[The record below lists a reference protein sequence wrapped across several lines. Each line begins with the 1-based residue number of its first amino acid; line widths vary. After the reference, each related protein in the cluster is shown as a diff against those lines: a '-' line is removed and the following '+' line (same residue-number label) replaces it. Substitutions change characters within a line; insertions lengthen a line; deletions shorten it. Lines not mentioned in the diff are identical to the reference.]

1 MNTIND
7 QVWNHA
13 PAASAGKCSSLLLK
27 GCDFQHPYSN
37 HNKPIANSMWEP
49 HYKSFPV
56 HKENHHW
63 DKADTE
69 YANIDP
75 SLLKVLQGM
84 GWLHLD
90 MAWKSEQKKKDSIT

>member
-27 GCDFQHPYSN
+27 GCDFLHPYSS
-37 HNKPIANSMWEP
+37 HNKPIANSMWESQ
-49 HYKSFPV
+49 YESFPV
-56 HKENHHW
+56 QRKNQHCYKG
-63 DKADTE
+63 DTG

-90 MAWKSEQKKKDSIT
+90 MAWKSEKR